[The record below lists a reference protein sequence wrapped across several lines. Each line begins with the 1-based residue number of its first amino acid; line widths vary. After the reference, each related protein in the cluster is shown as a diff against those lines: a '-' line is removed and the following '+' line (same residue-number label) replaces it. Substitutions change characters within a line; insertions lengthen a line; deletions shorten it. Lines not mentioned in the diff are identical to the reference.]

1 MGNCY
6 DKIDHSD
13 DSNTLKPLSSVK
25 YNEINKTEKEEVGE
39 KLPKK

>member
-13 DSNTLKPLSSVK
+13 DSNTLKPVSSVK
-25 YNEINKTEKEEVGE
+25 HNEENKIEKEVVND
-39 KLPKK
+39 KQPKK